1 MLTTTDTV
9 TLTRPPDSAALRRAA
24 APLTVAVDDE
34 VRARVA
40 RGRRFFHAARHGNGN
55 GGGERRIYGATTGF
69 GALAGFAGRADE
81 ADQCDNTLAH
91 LGAGQGPDLPPG
103 IVRAALLLRT
113 ASLARGLSGVSA
125 EVVERL
131 AALFATTFCPA
142 VPRYGSVGASGDLIP
157 LAYATQA
164 LRGRGHAYLDGRRMA
179 AAPALAG
186 AGLRPL
192 ALDGRDAL
200 ALVNGTSVTTA
211 ATALARDAVRAAH
224 RALTAL
230 SCLLADVLGCDP
242 GFLDADLMRAYG
254 HPGAV
259 DVAARMRRT
268 LTGTAPSGTRPLQ
281 EPYSIR
287 CAPQLLGAAE
297 DALRY
302 VDGVVAAD
310 LGGVSDNPL
319 FFPGGAEETAERD
332 GTEGDGTEGD
342 GTEGDGTA
350 AGKVV
355 HGGNFFGQ
363 PAAFAADM
371 LASVTAQLG
380 NLAERQLDL
389 LVDPARNG
397 GLPPML
403 ATTPGTQHG
412 LQGVQLATT
421 ALVAEIRRAA
431 APAGM
436 QSLPTNL
443 HIQDVVP
450 FGTQA
455 ALRSHDMA
463 ELLGLLCG
471 SLALG
476 LRQAVYVGAR
486 RPTAPRCAALLD
498 ALSEAVP
505 PVDPDRP
512 LDADVRAAADLLASP
527 GLLATGDSPAM
538 SDSRATSVPPATGDR
553 P

>member
-9 TLTRPPDSAALRRAA
+9 QLTAPPDPAALRRAA
-24 APLTVAVDDE
+24 APLTVTVNDE
-34 VRARVA
+34 ARARVD
-40 RGRRFFHAARHGNGN
+40 RGRSFFHALRHGD
-55 GGGERRIYGATTGF
+55 GGEKRRIYGADTGF
-69 GALAGFAGRADE
+69 GALVGYAGRSDE

-91 LGAGQGPDLPPG
+91 LGAGQGPDLPHE
-103 IVRAALLLRT
+103 IVRGALLLRT
-113 ASLARGLSGVSA
+113 WSLAQGYSGVSA

-131 AALFATTFCPA
+131 AAMFATTFSPA

-164 LRGRGHAYLDGRRMA
+164 LRGRGHAYLDGVRRPA
-179 AAPALAG
+179 AEALAA

-211 ATALARDAVRAAH
+211 ALALAHDAVRAAH
-224 RALTAL
+224 RSLAALT
-230 SCLLADVLGCDP
+230 CLLADLLGCDP
-242 GFLDADLMRAYG
+242 GFLDEDLLRAYG

-259 DVAARMRRT
+259 DVGARMRHT
-268 LTGTAPSGTRPLQ
+268 LTGITPSGTRPLQ

-319 FFPGGAEETAERD
+319 FFPQGDEGG
-332 GTEGDGTEGD
+332 EGDGT
-342 GTEGDGTA
+342 
-350 AGKVV
+350 GKVV

-363 PAAFAADM
+363 PAAFAADL
-371 LASVTAQLG
+371 LANVTAQLG

-403 ATTPGTQHG
+403 ATAPGLQHG

-421 ALVAEIRRAA
+421 SFVAEIRRAA

-443 HIQDVVP
+443 HNQDVVP

-455 ALRSHDMA
+455 ALRSYDMA

-476 LRQAVYVGAR
+476 LRQAVHVGAR
-486 RPTAPRCAALLD
+486 RPTAPRCGELLD
-498 ALSEAVP
+498 ALVDTVP

-512 LDADVRAAADLLASP
+512 LDADVRAAARLLS
-527 GLLATGDSPAM
+527 T
-538 SDSRATSVPPATGDR
+538 RARS
-553 P
+553 

>member
-9 TLTRPPDSAALRRAA
+9 SLTGPLGPDALRRAA
-24 APLTVAVDDE
+24 GPLTVTVDE
-34 VRARVA
+34 AARARLD
-40 RGRRFFHAARHGNGN
+40 RGRRLFRALRDGDGD
-55 GGGERRIYGATTGF
+55 GGTGSRPIYGATTGF
-69 GALAGFAGRADE
+69 GALVGYAGRPDE

-91 LGAGQGPDLPPG
+91 LGAGQGPDLPHG
-103 IVRAALLLRT
+103 IVRAALLVRT
-113 ASLARGLSGVSA
+113 RSLAQGLSGVSA
-125 EVVERL
+125 EIVERL
-131 AALFATTFCPA
+131 AAMFATTFSPA
-142 VPRYGSVGASGDLIP
+142 VPRYGSVGASGDLVP
-157 LAYATQA
+157 LAYAAQA
-164 LRGRGHAYLDGRRMA
+164 LRGRGHAYADGRRMPA
-179 AAPALAG
+179 AEALA
-186 AGLRPL
+186 ATGLRPL

-211 ATALARDAVRAAH
+211 ALALAHDAVRTAH

-230 SCLLADVLGCDP
+230 TCLLADLLGCDP
-242 GFLDADLMRAYG
+242 GFLDTGLLRAYG
-254 HPGAV
+254 HPGAA
-259 DVAARMRRT
+259 DTGARMRHH
-268 LTGTAPSGTRPLQ
+268 LAGTTPSGTRPLQ

-287 CAPQLLGAAE
+287 CSPQLLGAAE

-302 VDGVVAAD
+302 VDAVVAAD
-310 LGGVSDNPL
+310 LAGVSDNPL
-319 FFPGGAEETAERD
+319 FFPG
-332 GTEGDGTEGD
+332 
-342 GTEGDGTA
+342 A
-350 AGKVV
+350 AGPEDLGQGRAV

-363 PAAFAADM
+363 PAAFAADL

-403 ATTPGTQHG
+403 ATEPGAQHG

-421 ALVAEIRRAA
+421 AFVAEIRRCATPAA
-431 APAGM
+431 M

-443 HIQDVVP
+443 HNQDVVP
-450 FGTQA
+450 FGTQG
-455 ALRSHDMA
+455 ALRAYDMA

-476 LRQAVYVGAR
+476 LRQAVHVGAR

-498 ALSEAVP
+498 ALSAAID

-512 LDADVRAAADLLASP
+512 LDEDVRTAAR
-527 GLLATGDSPAM
+527 LLATHAM
-538 SDSRATSVPPATGDR
+538 P
-553 P
+553 

>member
-9 TLTRPPDSAALRRAA
+9 SLTGPLDHTVLARAA
-24 APLTVAVDDE
+24 RPLTVTLDAAA
-34 VRARVA
+34 RARIDRSRSLF
-40 RGRRFFHAARHGNGN
+40 RGLRHDDS
-55 GGGERRIYGATTGF
+55 GEESRIYGATTGF
-69 GALAGFAGRADE
+69 GALVGYVGRADE

-91 LGAGQGPDLPPG
+91 LGAGQGPDLPED
-103 IVRAALLLRT
+103 IVRAALLLR
-113 ASLARGLSGVSA
+113 ARSLAQGFSGVSA

-131 AALFATTFCPA
+131 IAMFATTFTPA

-164 LRGRGHAYLDGRRMA
+164 LRGRGHAYADGRRLPA
-179 AAPALAG
+179 AQALTAT
-186 AGLRPL
+186 GLHPL

-211 ATALARDAVRAAH
+211 ALALAHGAVRAAH
-224 RALTAL
+224 RALADLT
-230 SCLLADVLGCDP
+230 CLLADLLGCDP
-242 GFLDADLMRAYG
+242 GFLDEDLLRAYG
-254 HPGAV
+254 HPGAARV
-259 DVAARMRRT
+259 GARMRDVLAGAT
-268 LTGTAPSGTRPLQ
+268 PSGTRPLQ

-302 VDGVVAAD
+302 VDDVVAAD
-310 LGGVSDNPL
+310 LRGVTDNPL
-319 FFPGGAEETAERD
+319 FFPGD
-332 GTEGDGTEGD
+332 GDGEGEGNGD
-342 GTEGDGTA
+342 GNADGA
-350 AGKVV
+350 PISGKVV

-363 PAAFAADM
+363 PAAFAADL

-403 ATTPGTQHG
+403 ATTPGLQHG

-421 ALVAEIRRAA
+421 SFVAEIRRAA
-431 APAGM
+431 TPAGM

-443 HIQDVVP
+443 HNQDVVP

-455 ALRSHDMA
+455 ALRSYDMA
-463 ELLGLLCG
+463 RLLGLLAG
-471 SLALG
+471 SLAVG
-476 LRQAVYVGAR
+476 LRQAAHVGAR
-486 RPTAPRCAALLD
+486 TPTAPRCGRLLD
-498 ALSEAVP
+498 ALVGTVDA
-505 PVDPDRP
+505 VDPDRP
-512 LDADVRAAADLLASP
+512 LDADVRAAARLLTTTALP
-527 GLLATGDSPAM
+527 
-538 SDSRATSVPPATGDR
+538 
-553 P
+553 

>member
-1 MLTTTDTV
+1 MLTTKDTV
-9 TLTRPPDSAALRRAA
+9 SLTGPLDRADLRRAA
-24 APLTVAVDDE
+24 TPLTVTVDDAA
-34 VRARVA
+34 RARID
-40 RGRRFFHAARHGNGN
+40 RGRELFHGLRHGD
-55 GGGERRIYGATTGF
+55 GGGERHIYGATTGF
-69 GALAGFAGRADE
+69 GALVGYAGRADE

-91 LGAGQGPDLPPG
+91 LGAGQGPDLPHEIARG
-103 IVRAALLLRT
+103 ALLLR
-113 ASLARGLSGVSA
+113 ARSLAQGFSGVSA
-125 EVVERL
+125 EVVERI
-131 AALFATTFCPA
+131 AAMFATTFVPA

-164 LRGRGHAYLDGRRMA
+164 LRGRGHAYVDGRRTA
-179 AAPALAG
+179 AADALAA

-211 ATALARDAVRAAH
+211 ATALALDSVRGAH

-230 SCLLADVLGCDP
+230 TCLLADLLGCDP
-242 GFLDADLMRAYG
+242 AFLDEDLLRAYG

-259 DVAARMRRT
+259 AVGARMRHT
-268 LTGTAPSGTRPLQ
+268 LDGTVPSGTRPLQ

-297 DALRY
+297 DALGY

-319 FFPGGAEETAERD
+319 FFPGGT
-332 GTEGDGTEGD
+332 GTGGTG
-342 GTEGDGTA
+342 GTGTGGTGT
-350 AGKVV
+350 GKVV

-363 PAAFAADM
+363 PAAFAADL

-403 ATTPGTQHG
+403 AVEPGAQHG

-421 ALVAEIRRAA
+421 AFVAEIRRAA
-431 APAGM
+431 TPAGM

-443 HIQDVVP
+443 HNQDVVP

-455 ALRSHDMA
+455 ALRSYDMA

-476 LRQAVYVGAR
+476 LRQAVHVGAR
-486 RPTAPRCAALLD
+486 RPTAPGCGELLD
-498 ALSEAVP
+498 ALAGLID
-505 PVDPDRP
+505 PVEPDRP
-512 LDADVRAAADLLASP
+512 LDADVRAAARLLV
-527 GLLATGDSPAM
+527 TGDLI
-538 SDSRATSVPPATGDR
+538 R
-553 P
+553 PDAP

>member
-1 MLTTTDTV
+1 MLTPTDTV
-9 TLTRPPDSAALRRAA
+9 PLTGPLDPAVLPRAA
-24 APLTVAVDDE
+24 QPLTVTVDE
-34 VRARVA
+34 EARARLD
-40 RGRRFFHAARHGNGN
+40 RGRRLFHALRHGP
-55 GGGERRIYGATTGF
+55 GGADRRIYGADTGF
-69 GALAGFAGRADE
+69 GALVGYAGRTDD

-113 ASLARGLSGVSA
+113 RSLAQGLSGVSA
-125 EVVERL
+125 EVVDRL
-131 AALFATTFCPA
+131 AAMFATTFAPA

-164 LRGRGHAYLDGRRMA
+164 LRGRGHAYLDGDRM
-179 AAPALAG
+179 PAGDALTA

-200 ALVNGTSVTTA
+200 ALVNGTSLTTA
-211 ATALARDAVRAAH
+211 ATALALDAVRAAH
-224 RALTAL
+224 RSLTAL
-230 SCLLADVLGCDP
+230 SCLLTDLLGCDT
-242 GFLDADLMRAYG
+242 GFLDADLLRAYG

-259 DVAARMRRT
+259 DVGGRMRRT
-268 LTGTAPSGTRPLQ
+268 LAGGTPSGTRPLQ

-297 DALRY
+297 DALRH

-310 LGGVSDNPL
+310 LAGVSDNPL
-319 FFPGGAEETAERD
+319 FFPAPGTGA
-332 GTEGDGTEGD
+332 GTDDAGEGK
-342 GTEGDGTA
+342 A
-350 AGKVV
+350 V

-363 PAAFAADM
+363 PAAFAADL
-371 LASVTAQLG
+371 LASVAAQLG

-403 ATTPGTQHG
+403 ATEPGVQHG

-421 ALVAEIRRAA
+421 AFVAEIRRAA
-431 APAGM
+431 TPAGM

-443 HIQDVVP
+443 HNQDVVP

-455 ALRSHDMA
+455 ALRAHDTA

-476 LRQAVYVGAR
+476 LRQAAHVGAR
-486 RPTAPRCAALLD
+486 RPTAPRCGDLLEALAD
-498 ALSEAVP
+498 AIP

-512 LDADVRAAADLLASP
+512 LDSDVRAAARLLVRYA
-527 GLLATGDSPAM
+527 
-538 SDSRATSVPPATGDR
+538 R

>member
-1 MLTTTDTV
+1 MLTTTDSV
-9 TLTRPPDSAALRRAA
+9 SLTGPLDSPALLRAA
-24 APLTVAVDDE
+24 APLTVTVDDAA
-34 VRARVA
+34 RARLD
-40 RGRRFFHAARHGNGN
+40 RGRRLFHDLRHGEGD
-55 GGGERRIYGATTGF
+55 EAPAIYGATTGF
-69 GALAGFAGRADE
+69 GALVGYAGRPDE

-91 LGAGQGPDLPPG
+91 LGAGQGPDLPQG
-103 IVRAALLLRT
+103 ICRAALLLRT
-113 ASLARGLSGVSA
+113 RSLAQGLSGVSP
-125 EVVERL
+125 EVVDRL
-131 AALFATTFCPA
+131 AAMFATTFAPA

-164 LRGRGHAYLDGRRMA
+164 LRGRGHAYVDGRRMPA
-179 AAPALAG
+179 AEALTA

-211 ATALARDAVRAAH
+211 ALALAHDAVRAAH
-224 RALTAL
+224 RSLMDLT
-230 SCLLADVLGCDP
+230 CLLADLLGCDP
-242 GFLDADLMRAYG
+242 GFLDADLLRAYG
-254 HPGAV
+254 HAGAI
-259 DVAARMRRT
+259 DAGAHMRRT
-268 LTGTAPSGTRPLQ
+268 LSGTMPSGTRPLQ

-287 CAPQLLGAAE
+287 CSPQLLGAAE

-310 LGGVSDNPL
+310 LAGVSDNPL
-319 FFPGGAEETAERD
+319 FFPDDHDDVSA
-332 GTEGDGTEGD
+332 
-342 GTEGDGTA
+342 
-350 AGKVV
+350 KVV

-363 PAAFAADM
+363 PAAFAADL

-389 LVDPARNG
+389 LIDPARNG

-403 ATTPGTQHG
+403 ATVPGAQHG

-421 ALVAEIRRAA
+421 AFVAEIRRAA
-431 APAGM
+431 TPAGM

-443 HIQDVVP
+443 HNQDVVP

-455 ALRSHDMA
+455 ALRSYDMA

-476 LRQAVYVGAR
+476 LRQTVHVGAR
-486 RPTAPRCAALLD
+486 RPTAPGCAELLD
-498 ALSEAVP
+498 ALIDLIP

-512 LDADVRAAADLLASP
+512 LDADVRAAAR
-527 GLLATGDSPAM
+527 LLATRDLPRP
-538 SDSRATSVPPATGDR
+538 DVPEQGWAGVRTPGT
-553 P
+553 